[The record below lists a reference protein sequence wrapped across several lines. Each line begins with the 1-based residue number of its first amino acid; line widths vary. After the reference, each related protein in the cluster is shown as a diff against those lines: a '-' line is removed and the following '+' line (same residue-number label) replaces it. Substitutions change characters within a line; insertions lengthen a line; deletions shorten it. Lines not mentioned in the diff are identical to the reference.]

1 MKQAIMSFITSEKFE
16 LFKFA
21 LFVIILSVILIN
33 KKRFL
38 GDNNEA
44 KKE

>member
-16 LFKFA
+16 LFKFV